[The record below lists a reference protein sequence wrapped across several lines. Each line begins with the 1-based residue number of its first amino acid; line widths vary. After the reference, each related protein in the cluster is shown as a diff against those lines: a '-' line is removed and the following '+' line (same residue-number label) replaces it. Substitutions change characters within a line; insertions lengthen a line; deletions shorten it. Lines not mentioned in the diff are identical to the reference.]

1 MSYLVF
7 YKELTKGDYK
17 IIPIRDQDKFLI
29 MQWRNEQM
37 DILRQQEALTE
48 EMQSRYFEMVVNRE
62 RNMLHPNQI
71 LVSYLKN
78 NRLIGYGG
86 LVHINWIDRRG
97 EVSFLL
103 ESKRNENSELL
114 CREYSIFLSFI
125 KILAFDKLH
134 FNKITTE
141 AFDIRPQII
150 QTLEENG
157 FVLEG
162 RLRDHNF
169 IKGKF
174 VDSIIHGCFSKN
186 T

>member
-1 MSYLVF
+1 MSYRVF
-7 YKELTKGDYK
+7 NSELIEGDYK

-37 DILRQQEALTE
+37 DILRQQEPLTE
-48 EMQSRYFEMVVNRE
+48 EMQSRYFESVVNKE
-62 RNMLHPNQI
+62 RNMLHPNQV

-78 NRLIGYGG
+78 NQLIGYGG
-86 LVHINWIDRRG
+86 LVHINWIDKRG

-103 ESKRNENSELL
+103 ETKRNENRELL
-114 CREYSIFLSFI
+114 HREYSIFLTVI
-125 KILAFDKLH
+125 KILAFDKLQ

-162 RLRDHNF
+162 RLRNHNL

-174 VDSIIHGCFSKN
+174 VDSLLHGCFSKN